1 MRCDRVW
8 LRPRRVSFE
17 QALDR
22 TLRRADERR
31 RGGCCGCGWCGAL
44 GALMTVLVICSVA
57 VGAHASAHA
66 GEGGGRVVTP
76 PSRVVGAVLRA
87 EAELEARG
95 VRMVV
100 AGRGDD
106 GRLLRLF
113 RAAGEESVAARRS
126 RHAMLESA
134 GAEA

>member
-1 MRCDRVW
+1 M
-8 LRPRRVSFE
+8 
-17 QALDR
+17 Q
-22 TLRRADERR
+22 
-31 RGGCCGCGWCGAL
+31 GK
-44 GALMTVLVICSVA
+44 
-57 VGAHASAHA
+57 
-66 GEGGGRVVTP
+66 GGGERVVTP